1 MNTYYF
7 DNTQFMNSSSYSEFI
22 SKNSEKGILKIRAY
36 SANQAV
42 PVKGLRVI
50 VSYIINNDKIIFF
63 DGYTNDSGIIERI
76 VLPVPK
82 LDINNM
88 DVPNTITYDIEAT
101 YEPDNINTIYKVNMY
116 ENICVVQNINI
127 VPKLNREEE
136 ALECL

>member
-101 YEPDNINTIYKVNMY
+101 YEPDNINTIYKVNRY

-136 ALECL
+136 VL

>member
-101 YEPDNINTIYKVNMY
+101 YEPDNIDTIYKVNMY

-136 ALECL
+136 VL

>member
-136 ALECL
+136 VL